1 MEDAQII
8 DLYWIRSESAIQ
20 ETSDKY
26 GRYLGSIAHNIVH
39 SAEDAEECVND
50 TYLHTW
56 NAIPPTR
63 PKAFQIWLGKI
74 TRNLSLDVW
83 KRQRAQKRGGGG
95 VALLLSELEDCLP
108 SSEAVERHLEDQELA
123 GFISAFLRTQR
134 EENRVYFLRRYW
146 YGESLAQIAQRFGVG
161 EGAVKSALFRTRRGL
176 KEYLEREGVSL

>member
-1 MEDAQII
+1 MEDGQII
-8 DLYWIRSESAIQ
+8 ELYFVRSENAIR
-20 ETSDKY
+20 ETADKY

-63 PKAFQIWLGKI
+63 PTAFQIWLGKI

-95 VALLLSELEDCLP
+95 VELLLSELEDCIP
-108 SSEAVERHLEDQELA
+108 SGENVERHLEDAALA
-123 GFISAFLRTQR
+123 GLISDFLRTQR
-134 EENRVYFLRRYW
+134 QESRVYFLRRYW
-146 YGESLAQIAQRFGVG
+146 YGESLAQIAERFDVG

-176 KEYLEREGVSL
+176 KDYLEREGVSV